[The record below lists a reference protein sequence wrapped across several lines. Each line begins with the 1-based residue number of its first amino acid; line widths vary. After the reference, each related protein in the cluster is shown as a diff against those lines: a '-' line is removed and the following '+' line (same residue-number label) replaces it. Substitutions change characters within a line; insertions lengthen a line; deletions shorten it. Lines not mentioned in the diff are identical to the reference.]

1 MNNTD
6 TIRILLADA
15 QPVFREGIRSLLVNQ
30 ETPYLIQEAGNTDEL
45 RHVLLSYLPDIL
57 ILDYN
62 PSFFSPEEISTV
74 AAHIPSCKVIILS
87 SQQTKAHIL
96 RSLELNVYCYLTK
109 ECGKQEL
116 QEAITGALQGRKQYA
131 PFIVDLL
138 LDDRRNSTNTHNV
151 LTGKETA
158 IVKQIASGKANK
170 EIAAAMNLS
179 PHTVHTH
186 RKNIMKKLN
195 LHSAVELASFAI
207 ERGLVNQYPT

>member
-6 TIRILLADA
+6 TIRILVADA
-15 QPVFREGIRSLLVNQ
+15 QAVFREGIRSLLVDQ
-30 ETPYLIQEAGNTDEL
+30 ENPYVIQEAGNTDEL
-45 RHVLLSYLPDIL
+45 RHVLLSFHPDIL
-57 ILDYN
+57 ILDNN
-62 PSFFSPEEISTV
+62 PAYFIPEVISTIP
-74 AAHIPSCKVIILS
+74 AQIPSCKVIIIS

-116 QEAITGALQGRKQYA
+116 LDAITGVLHGRKQYA

-138 LDDRRNSTNTHNV
+138 LDDRRNSAYMHNV
-151 LTGKETA
+151 LTGQETA
-158 IVKQIASGKANK
+158 IVKQIASGKASK

-195 LHSAVELASFAI
+195 LHSAVELTSFAI
-207 ERGLVNQYPT
+207 SKGL

>member
-1 MNNTD
+1 MNKTD
-6 TIRILLADA
+6 IIRILLADA
-15 QPVFREGIRSLLVNQ
+15 QPVYREGIRSLLVSQ
-30 ETPYLIQEAGNTDEL
+30 ENPYVIQEAGNTDEFQQ
-45 RHVLLSYLPDIL
+45 VLLSYYPDIL

-62 PSFFSPEEISTV
+62 PAFFSPDIVSAV
-74 AAHIPSCKVIILS
+74 PALIPSCKVIIIS
-87 SQQTKAHIL
+87 NQQTKAHIL

-116 QEAITGALQGRKQYA
+116 QEAITGALRGQKKYA

-138 LDDRRNSTNTHNV
+138 LDDRRSNSYNTTI

-158 IVKQIASGKANK
+158 IIQHIASGKANK

-179 PHTVHTH
+179 PHTIHTH

-195 LHSAVELASFAI
+195 VHSAVALASFAI
-207 ERGLVNQYPT
+207 ENNLV

>member
-1 MNNTD
+1 MNKTD

-15 QPVFREGIRSLLVNQ
+15 QPVYREGIRSLLTNQ
-30 ETPYLIQEAGNTDEL
+30 ENPYVIQEAGNTDEF
-45 RHVLLSYLPDIL
+45 RHVLQSYDPDIL

-62 PSFFSPEEISTV
+62 PAFFSPEVVSAVPTL
-74 AAHIPSCKVIILS
+74 IPSCKVIIIS
-87 SQQTKAHIL
+87 SQQTKADIL

-116 QEAITGALQGRKQYA
+116 QEAITGALQGRKKYA

-138 LDDRRNSTNTHNV
+138 LDDRRNASYTTTI

-158 IVKQIASGKANK
+158 IIQHIASGKANK

-195 LHSAVELASFAI
+195 VHSAVGLASFAI
-207 ERGLVNQYPT
+207 ENNLV